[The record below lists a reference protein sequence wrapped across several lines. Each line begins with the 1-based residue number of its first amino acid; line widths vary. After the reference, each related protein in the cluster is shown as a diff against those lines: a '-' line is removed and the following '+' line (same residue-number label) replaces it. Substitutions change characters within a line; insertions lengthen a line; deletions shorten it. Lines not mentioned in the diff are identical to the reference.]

1 MRDLNWE
8 LKRRQQGSCLK
19 TRRSQQLMALE
30 FGVRQLAAAFKSL
43 HIKRLCPKAQ
53 ASLRTP
59 NPLSK
64 FE

>member
-1 MRDLNWE
+1 MRTA
-8 LKRRQQGSCLK
+8 KI
-19 TRRSQQLMALE
+19 RSEQWDI

-53 ASLRTP
+53 ANLRTP
-59 NPLSK
+59 NALSK